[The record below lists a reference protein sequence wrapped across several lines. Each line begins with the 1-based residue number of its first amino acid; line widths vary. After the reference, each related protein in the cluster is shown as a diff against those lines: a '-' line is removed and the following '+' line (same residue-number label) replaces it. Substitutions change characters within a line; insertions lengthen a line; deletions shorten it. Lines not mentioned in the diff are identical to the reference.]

1 MKKLKS
7 ILSIILSLTIL
18 SGVLYSS
25 AQNTPPLPNGIN
37 PSDLVLVAD
46 TSLQDCSY
54 KYSDKIFLIKCIAD
68 NGDKPQGSIQFS
80 LTLRNDNNSFTT
92 LLGNP
97 FSLNSKEKRTLE
109 YKIDLPD
116 YLNGKYVV
124 SPSLTNQ
131 DSLLL
136 SSPNVGEVEITNNN
150 PIASIDLNSCYIQ
163 VVGSSTKYTPLTYGI
178 DVDKDKES
186 LTGSC
191 KITSTYNKSI
201 TLTPTWETRLRSPT
215 GPIVENNSKSINN
228 PSITLNANETKEF
241 TLTLPLA
248 TYPQAFDSILTLNY
262 EGDKKT
268 NSIPFHYVI
277 RGPSATIQNVL
288 LNKSSYKK
296 GDIANVEI
304 IWSGSADNNPQARGV
319 ATDEKASEFIITI
332 KDKDNK
338 NCSDPTSVKADK
350 NKVINTFKI
359 KITRDCIDPKN
370 IIDLKNN
377 NGKTITKREIV
388 LTTQNTTD
396 RDSNVSPQEWQ
407 SLNQQIDNANSSI
420 LGSGSYSKY
429 IYIALIVLVIIVIG
443 GVVYIKKSDS
453 SNIKN

>member
-1 MKKLKS
+1 MVNISYPHL
-7 ILSIILSLTIL
+7 
-18 SGVLYSS
+18 
-25 AQNTPPLPNGIN
+25 LP
-37 PSDLVLVAD
+37 
-46 TSLQDCSY
+46 
-54 KYSDKIFLIKCIAD
+54 IK
-68 NGDKPQGSIQFS
+68 N
-80 LTLRNDNNSFTT
+80 
-92 LLGNP
+92 
-97 FSLNSKEKRTLE
+97 
-109 YKIDLPD
+109 
-116 YLNGKYVV
+116 
-124 SPSLTNQ
+124 
-131 DSLLL
+131 SLLL
-136 SSPNVGEVEITNNN
+136 SSPDVGEVEITNNN
-150 PIASIDLNSCYIQ
+150 PVVSIDLNSCYIQ

-191 KITSTYNKSI
+191 KITSTYNKAI
-201 TLTPTWETRLRSPT
+201 ALTPSWETRLRSPT
-215 GPIVENNSKSINN
+215 GPIVENNSKLINTN
-228 PSITLNANETKEF
+228 PITLNAKETKEF

-304 IWSGSADNNPQARGV
+304 IWSGSADNNPQSRSKW
-319 ATDEKASEFIITI
+319 TDEKASEFIITI

-359 KITRDCIDPKN
+359 KITRDCIDTKN

-377 NGKTITKREIV
+377 NGETITKREIT

-396 RDSNVSPQEWQ
+396 RDSNVSPEEWQ
-407 SLNQQIDNANSSI
+407 SLNNQIDNKEQEDGGYNM
-420 LGSGSYSKY
+420 
-429 IYIALIVLVIIVIG
+429 IYITLIILVILVILSA
-443 GVVYIKKSDS
+443 VYIQKRDS